1 MAMSAL
7 LPEPLTEPEVT
18 GRPRLSPTQ
27 DFRVRVARN
36 DLEQAGQ
43 LDVGGTPPADLVLM
57 VGALTSSLYNVLQ
70 LVADLAEV
78 TE

>member
-1 MAMSAL
+1 MNEMRPFEAAELGVSRH
-7 LPEPLTEPEVT
+7 PLTAP
-18 GRPRLSPTQ
+18 Q

-36 DLEQAGQ
+36 DLERARQ
-43 LDVGGTPPADLVLM
+43 LELGGAPAAELLLI

-70 LVADLAEV
+70 LVGDLAEV